1 VAVVAVLLAVTVTG
15 LRARGTFA
23 HGGNQTAAGASG
35 AVLATALSAAEGLA
49 VIAFIVVVAS
59 ARPQR
64 QPKGDD
70 DDEELWR
77 PKIPWWAKAAGVL
90 LAVAALITP
99 FAVLFTRKPR
109 PLARSP
115 LAGVPAVPAAH
126 AATSSASE
134 IWPLIIGM
142 VIAIAVVVALTLP
155 ARRKRSARAQ
165 PEDRT
170 RLAALLASLAAGSE
184 ALNADGEPRAAI
196 IACYAAMERGFAA
209 AGSAPAVADT
219 PAEVLARATRAG
231 LIRPGPA
238 QTLTGLFRRARY
250 STHPMTSADSR
261 IAADALTQMRSDLGH
276 SAAELVSQG
285 SST

>member
-1 VAVVAVLLAVTVTG
+1 VAVAAVLLALTVTG

-35 AVLATALSAAEGLA
+35 AVLATVLSAAEGLA
-49 VIAFIVVVAS
+49 VIAFIVVLAS

-64 QPKGDD
+64 QPQGD

-90 LAVAALITP
+90 LALAALVTP

-109 PLARSP
+109 QLGPRPLA
-115 LAGVPAVPAAH
+115 AGPPRVSLGH
-126 AATSSASE
+126 AATSSGSNV
-134 IWPLIIGM
+134 WPLIIGM

-165 PEDRT
+165 PQDRT
-170 RLAALLASLAAGSE
+170 RLAGLLASLAAGRE
-184 ALNADGEPRAAI
+184 ALDAGGEPRAAI

-209 AGSAPAVADT
+209 AGSAPQVADT
-219 PAEVLARATRAG
+219 PAEVLARATRAA

-238 QTLTGLFRRARY
+238 QTLAGLFRRARY
-250 STHPMTSADSR
+250 STHPMTSADSLL
-261 IAADALTQMRSDLGH
+261 AADALTEMRSDLSQ
-276 SAAELVSQG
+276 SASQG

>member
-49 VIAFIVVVAS
+49 VIAFIVVLAS

-64 QPKGDD
+64 QPKSDD
-70 DDEELWR
+70 EEELWR
-77 PKIPWWAKAAGVL
+77 PNIPWWAKAAGVL
-90 LAVAALITP
+90 LAVAALVTP

-109 PLARSP
+109 QLGPRPLPSGP
-115 LAGVPAVPAAH
+115 PKISLGH
-126 AATSSASE
+126 AATSSASGV
-134 IWPLIIGM
+134 WPLIIGM
-142 VIAIAVVVALTLP
+142 VVAIAVVVALTLP
-155 ARRKRSARAQ
+155 ARRKRSARAR

-170 RLAALLASLAAGSE
+170 RLAMLLDSLAAGSH
-184 ALNADGEPRAAI
+184 ALSAGGEPRAAI

-238 QTLTGLFRRARY
+238 ETLTGLFRRARY
-250 STHPMTSADSR
+250 STHPMTSADSLL
-261 IAADALTQMRSDLGH
+261 AADALTQMRSDLGLG
-276 SAAELVSQG
+276 AAELVGQG